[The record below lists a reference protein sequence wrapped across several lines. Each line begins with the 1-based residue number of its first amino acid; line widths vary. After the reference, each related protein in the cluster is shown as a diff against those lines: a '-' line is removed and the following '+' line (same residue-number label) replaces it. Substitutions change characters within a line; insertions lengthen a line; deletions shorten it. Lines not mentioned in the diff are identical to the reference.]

1 MKTNNGDVK
10 KIRLDIIL
18 FCNALVAA
26 LLGLTTASAIAAG
39 IAKGLSYFFLS
50 LFLIV
55 VIENILQR
63 IEA

>member
-1 MKTNNGDVK
+1 MKTNNGDGK

-26 LLGLTTASAIAAG
+26 LLGLTTTSAIAAG
-39 IAKGLSYFFLS
+39 IAKGLSCFFLS
-50 LFLIV
+50 LFLVV

>member
-1 MKTNNGDVK
+1 MKTNNGDAK

-26 LLGLTTASAIAAG
+26 LLGLTTPSAIASG

-50 LFLIV
+50 LFLIA